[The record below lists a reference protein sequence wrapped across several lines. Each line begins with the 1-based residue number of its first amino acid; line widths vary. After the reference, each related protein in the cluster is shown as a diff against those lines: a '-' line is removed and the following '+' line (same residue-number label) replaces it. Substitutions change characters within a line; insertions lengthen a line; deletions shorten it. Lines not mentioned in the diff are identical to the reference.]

1 MKMERKHIM
10 KRINCELKN
19 IILELYQDKNNT
31 VAEIA
36 DVAQVS
42 TATVW
47 SIVKSSNV
55 PLRKERNKAA
65 KKDVEPI
72 TQSTPVKKEVNI
84 EKQNSKENVS
94 VAVNDKMINALRMY
108 DIVWVDM
115 GEDKTVALCGRHPA
129 IIIQSNKQNFYSDNV
144 VVMFGTTKIKKSYL
158 PTNFVLSR
166 ETFGLTKN
174 TMFMANQL
182 CTINK
187 SKIISYIGSIDDKK
201 IKDKILDAYLAN
213 MTGVRGNLD
222 MLTKK

>member
-1 MKMERKHIM
+1 M
-10 KRINCELKN
+10 KRINSELKN
-19 IILELYQDKNNT
+19 IILELYQDKKNT

-72 TQSTPVKKEVNI
+72 TQSTPIKKEVNI
-84 EKQNSKENVS
+84 EKQNSNKNVS

-115 GEDKTVALCGRHPA
+115 GEDKTVACCGRHPA
-129 IIIQSNKQNFYSDNV
+129 IVIQSNKQNFHSDNV
-144 VVMFGTTKIKKSYL
+144 VVMFGTTKIKKAHL
-158 PTNFVLSR
+158 PTNFVLR
-166 ETFGLTKN
+166 RGTYGLAKT
-174 TMFMANQL
+174 TMFMANQM

-187 SKIISYIGSIDDKK
+187 CKIISYIGSIDDKEVK
-201 IKDKILDAYLAN
+201 NKILDAYLAN

-222 MLTKK
+222 MLIRK